1 MVVHRFPT
9 ILQSGSAL
17 PLSVKR
23 MFSICL
29 RKNKKFRAFYRTEY
43 KHLSFSIINLYLV
56 IFFKHSQSG
65 HNILCLC
72 SMFNLRQF
80 SVKKQNTKK
89 KYIYILYDTVVYTFT
104 SLWIIPKSCK
114 NPEKK
119 KKSGSILLWLSLI
132 QIYNTCVWKWLKT
145 KHIRLFKCKL
155 KACQTL

>member
-29 RKNKKFRAFYRTEY
+29 RKNKKIRAFYRTEY

-89 KYIYILYDTVVYTFT
+89 KIYIYILYDTVVYTFT

-119 KKSGSILLWLSLI
+119 KKVVAYYFDCHWYKSTTPVCENDSRLNILDYL
-132 QIYNTCVWKWLKT
+132 N
-145 KHIRLFKCKL
+145 
-155 KACQTL
+155 AN